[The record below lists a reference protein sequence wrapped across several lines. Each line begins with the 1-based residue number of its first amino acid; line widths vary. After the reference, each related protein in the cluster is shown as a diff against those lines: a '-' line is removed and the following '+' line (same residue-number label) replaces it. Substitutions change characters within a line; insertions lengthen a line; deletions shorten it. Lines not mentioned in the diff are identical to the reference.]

1 MTAGLP
7 LKEAA
12 VDEHNLGYVFFFI
25 LVGAFSL
32 LYCFIASDGPSL
44 FFDLSHSVVLVV
56 LGLCR
61 MTRLLSLMHW
71 TDLVL
76 IYPFE

>member
-7 LKEAA
+7 LKEAVA
-12 VDEHNLGYVFFFI
+12 DEHNLGYFFFLFI
-25 LVGAFSL
+25 PVRAFFL
-32 LYCFIASDGPSL
+32 LYCFRWSFP
-44 FFDLSHSVVLVV
+44 FFDLSHSVVLAV

-61 MTRLLSLMHW
+61 MTQRLLSLMHW